1 MLKRWLLP
9 QELIDK
15 GFLKAGALNVFA
27 RYVLWMG
34 EMLQKNERKRM
45 ELRKISEEIEFEQD
59 KVRKARLCLEK
70 LDMVKK
76 MGMEMMSE
84 LSYTYQQAY
93 MAGWLTEE
101 DDWRM
106 KAELVRLNWRRWV
119 RTLPL
124 HSVRLQYSSVVAE

>member
-1 MLKRWLLP
+1 
-9 QELIDK
+9 
-15 GFLKAGALNVFA
+15 
-27 RYVLWMG
+27 
-34 EMLQKNERKRM
+34 MLQKNERKRM

-76 MGMEMMSE
+76 MGMEMISE

-124 HSVRLQYSSVVAE
+124 HSVGLQYSSVVAE